1 MGRFLREL
9 VMGNFQTQALLF
21 QKTLDRLSPPFIV
34 ISERTQSYK
43 QTIEGTRNRMEANVS
58 FR

>member
-9 VMGNFQTQALLF
+9 VLRNFQTHALLF
-21 QKTLDRLSPPFIV
+21 ENTLDRRSPPFIV
-34 ISERTQSYK
+34 ISESAQSYK
-43 QTIEGTRNRMEANVS
+43 QTIEGTRNRMETNVS